1 MILSSVGSTA
11 LEDVAL
17 AAPDSLKWMQLYI
30 FRSREIT
37 HSIVQR
43 AEKAGFKAIVVTVD
57 GIVIGKR
64 LADFKYHSLLQP
76 HFMNM
81 PNINPAQISDHAK
94 RSSDFG
100 QSEHGSGSAFN
111 SFADS
116 LVDPSI
122 SFEIVDWLKSITK
135 LPIVLKGILTAED
148 AREAI
153 EHRVDGVIVSNTGGR
168 QLDYTP
174 ATVSIFKTC
183 QARRLS
189 HKLLGNFCDFWQ
201 LLQFSAT
208 LKIQIIFYFF
218 GNIY

>member
-30 FRSREIT
+30 LRSREMT
-37 HSIVQR
+37 RSIVQR
-43 AEKAGFKAIVVTVD
+43 AERAGYKAIVVTVD

-64 LADFKYHSLLQP
+64 LAEVRNHSLLQP
-76 HFMNM
+76 HFMNL
-81 PNINPAQISDHAK
+81 PNINPAQISDAK
-94 RSSDFG
+94 RSSDFE
-100 QSEHGSGSAFN
+100 QSEHRSGSAFN
-111 SFADS
+111 SFTNS

-122 SFEIVDWLKSITK
+122 SFETIDWLKSITK
-135 LPIVLKGILTAED
+135 LPIVLKGILTADD

-174 ATVSIFKTC
+174 ATVSMI
-183 QARRLS
+183 S
-189 HKLLGNFCDFWQ
+189 NFF
-201 LLQFSAT
+201 LQFGCH
-208 LKIQIIFYFF
+208 F
-218 GNIY
+218 GENYMDTGKLFNRYAIMSLGKP